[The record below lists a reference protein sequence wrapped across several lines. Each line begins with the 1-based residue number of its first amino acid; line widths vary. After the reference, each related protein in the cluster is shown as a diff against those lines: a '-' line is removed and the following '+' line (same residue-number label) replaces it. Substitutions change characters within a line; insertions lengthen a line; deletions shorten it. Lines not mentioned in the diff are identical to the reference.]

1 MSSPGVS
8 VFAKD
13 DDRSSSTEYSSL
25 SSSLASL
32 ESGEWTDRQKKVET
46 VVSGNE
52 KSRLVEVDGV
62 TK

>member
-1 MSSPGVS
+1 M
-8 VFAKD
+8 FAKD